1 VASPPNRTVQRNF
14 LLPSEQAEWLRDHA
28 FQTRRPQAEIV
39 REALAEYRTRSE
51 TTARTASH
59 DRNRALTERFAR
71 GIGID
76 LDVLRDEN
84 DEMWKHDSR

>member
-1 VASPPNRTVQRNF
+1 MATSPSPSVQRNF

-51 TTARTASH
+51 AAARTPNH

-84 DEMWKHDSR
+84 DEMWKHDSP